1 MDEVKIEEC
10 KYRPNVRIGN
20 WNEELFLQEE
30 NIRKFLEKRDN
41 GTLLIQQT
49 RRLFSNLL
57 KELEIEAPCHYI
69 RFGAKIQVIATDL
82 PQCFGYPN
90 GAMAL
95 SIVVSEK
102 TIHLSQKISDKSDVT
117 VAPSIKPCARNI
129 FIIKSADKVDRTNE
143 TLKYGQDFLLQC
155 VEAEKD
161 PLILYSS
168 PKTHELANVA
178 NSPYSFYSHGEI
190 NQSVG
195 VCLQQDHCCNFMD
208 CLPPVPSTHCRWR
221 ILNVVPDMRIESQ
234 GEPVPGN
241 TRVVI
246 NNPSSNRNLAVET
259 SWMKTFFGPVCFI
272 LFFSIFFNEMFL

>member
-1 MDEVKIEEC
+1 MDEVKIKEC
-10 KYRPNVRIGN
+10 KYRSNVRIGN
-20 WNEELFLQEE
+20 WNEELFLEEE

-57 KELEIEAPCHYI
+57 KEIEIEAPCHFI

-82 PQCFGYPN
+82 PNCFDYPN
-90 GAMAL
+90 GSMAL

-102 TIHLSQKISDKSDVT
+102 TIHLSQQISEKSDVT
-117 VAPSIKPCARNI
+117 VAPSIKPCARNT
-129 FIIKSADKVDRTNE
+129 FIIKSSDKIDRTNE

-155 VEAEKD
+155 VEA
-161 PLILYSS
+161 PLILFSS
-168 PKTHELANVA
+168 PKTVELANVA
-178 NSPYSFYSHGEI
+178 NCPYSFYSRGEI

-195 VCLQQDHCCNFMD
+195 VCLQQDQCCNFID
-208 CLPPVPSTHCRWR
+208 CLPRVPSTHCRWR
-221 ILNVVPDMRIESQ
+221 ILNVITDMRIESQ

-246 NNPSSNRNLAVET
+246 NNPSSNQNLAVET
-259 SWMKTFFGPVCFI
+259 NWMRTFFGPVCFN
-272 LFFSIFFNEMFL
+272 LMK